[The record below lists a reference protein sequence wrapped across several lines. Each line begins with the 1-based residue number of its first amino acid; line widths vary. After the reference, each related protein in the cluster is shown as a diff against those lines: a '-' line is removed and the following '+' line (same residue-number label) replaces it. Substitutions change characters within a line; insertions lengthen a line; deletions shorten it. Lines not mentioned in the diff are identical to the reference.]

1 MTAFEKKGGV
11 IYSKGREVIVETR
24 EELERRIT
32 TRQDLEILKTSLI
45 IGLSAGMLTLIL
57 MGLIN

>member
-24 EELERRIT
+24 QELEKRIT
-32 TRQDLEILKTSLI
+32 SKQDIEILKTASI
-45 IGLSAGMLTLIL
+45 IGLCVGFLTLIV
-57 MGLIN
+57 MGLIK